1 MQQINLYQAEFKPKV
16 VILTSWQI
24 LLVSLLLIFIIL
36 VSSFFS
42 SQNFNDLDSKLSL
55 KQQHLNTQK
64 RQANGL
70 QQEILQ
76 YGEQPLLKA
85 KLASLQKQL
94 KQQEAILNHLT
105 NDNSETQPGFSLT
118 LTSLSQQH
126 IDNVWLT
133 SFLLRHGGSSITIQ
147 GSSGLPS
154 LIPEYIDS
162 LAKSSTFNG
171 QQFSVFQMS
180 SPDESTDT
188 YDFELHSQE
197 SGNNQ

>member
-42 SQNFNDLDSKLSL
+42 SQHFNELDAQFSL

-64 RQANGL
+64 QQANDL
-70 QQEILQ
+70 KQEMLQ
-76 YGEQPLLKA
+76 YGEQPLLNA
-85 KLASLQKQL
+85 KLVSLQKQL
-94 KQQEAILNHLT
+94 KQQEAILSHLT
-105 NDNSETQPGFSLT
+105 NDNSGPQPGFSPT

-133 SFLLRHGGSSITIQ
+133 SFSLRHGGSSITIQ
-147 GSSGLPS
+147 GRSSQPS

-162 LAKSSTFNG
+162 LAKSSTFSG

-180 SPDESTDT
+180 SPDENTDT

-197 SGNNQ
+197 SDNNQ

>member
-16 VILTSWQI
+16 VILTTWQM

-42 SQNFNDLDSKLSL
+42 SQHFNELDAQFSL

-64 RQANGL
+64 QQANDL
-70 QQEILQ
+70 KQEMLQ

-85 KLASLQKQL
+85 KLVSLQKQL
-94 KQQEAILNHLT
+94 KQQEAILSHLT
-105 NDNSETQPGFSLT
+105 NDNSGPQPGFSPT

-133 SFLLRHGGSSITIQ
+133 SFSLRHGGSSITIQ
-147 GSSGLPS
+147 GRSSQPS

-162 LAKSSTFNG
+162 LAKSSTFSG

-180 SPDESTDT
+180 SPDENTDT

-197 SGNNQ
+197 SDNNQ